1 MKLRIKGNSIRLRL
15 MQGEV
20 NDLNEKGLVKEIT
33 EFGLS
38 EDQRFIYSIFKDE
51 NSKEISASLNTNQIQ
66 IKLPSRMVSN
76 WAESD
81 QVGIQHQISIT
92 DNISLDLLIEKDF
105 KCLTVRENE
114 DESDAFPNP
123 LEEHPKEGNC

>member
-1 MKLRIKGNSIRLRL
+1 MKLRIKGNSIRIRL
-15 MQGEV
+15 MQSEV
-20 NDLNEKGLVKEIT
+20 YDLDEKGFVKEIT

-38 EDQRFIYSIFKDE
+38 EEQTFSYLIEKNE
-51 NSKEISASLNTNQIQ
+51 TNNKISANFNSNQIQ
-66 IKLPSRMVSN
+66 ISIPTETVSK
-76 WAESD
+76 WAKTD
-81 QVGIQHQISIT
+81 QVGIKHQISIS
-92 DNISLDLLIEKDF
+92 DNKTLDLLIEKDF